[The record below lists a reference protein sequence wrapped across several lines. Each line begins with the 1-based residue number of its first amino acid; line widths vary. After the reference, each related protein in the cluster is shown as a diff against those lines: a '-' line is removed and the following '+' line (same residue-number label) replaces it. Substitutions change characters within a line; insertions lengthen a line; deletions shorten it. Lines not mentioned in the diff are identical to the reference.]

1 MSNIF
6 SKWSF
11 ITKSGIEV
19 PIPIGVSKPNE
30 KTRNSLVI
38 TVSSDGDR
46 VAEFSCDPHNVHSAL
61 IDAIKALL
69 TFYNHT
75 KKVGHFRN
83 KKRARANQTYPVGVH
98 LSIKADGSRVISAT
112 YPNLITNKTHKK
124 NFQVGLEESWEQHH
138 DAVLK
143 KAIQFRNEAIN
154 AYREEFTKQAKNSLS
169 LLLTT
174 ALHE

>member
-30 KTRNSLVI
+30 KNRNSLVI

-75 KKVGHFRN
+75 KKVGHFRD
-83 KKRARANQTYPVGVH
+83 KKRARANPAYPVGVH
-98 LSIKADGSRVISAT
+98 LSVKADGKRVISTT
-112 YPNLITNKTHKK
+112 YPNLITSKANKK
-124 NFQVGLEESWEQHH
+124 NFQVGTENDWQQYHDVVLE
-138 DAVLK
+138 
-143 KAIQFRNEAIN
+143 KAIQFRNNAMV
-154 AYREEFTKQAKNSLS
+154 AYREEFIKRAKNSLA
-169 LLLTT
+169 LLMTI
-174 ALHE
+174 E